1 VGQRSGAGA
10 PADPPVPLAPPVP
23 PGDELEAEPLL
34 SESPVLPPPELLP
47 ALPLE
52 LLELLEPPPE
62 APDDPEDWLVL
73 PGNPWLPDDP
83 PLPDVPGLPDEPE
96 GGDDEDGWGS
106 DEEVDS
112 LVTAHP
118 DRTSTPASAQAT
130 RDLECGS
137 RIWLDSGCSG
147 R

>member
-1 VGQRSGAGA
+1 MGQRSGAGS
-10 PADPPVPLAPPVP
+10 PADPPVLPVP

-34 SESPVLPPPELLP
+34 PESPVLPPPELLP
-47 ALPLE
+47 ELLPELPLE
-52 LLELLEPPPE
+52 PLEPPPE

-73 PGNPWLPDDP
+73 PGNPSLPDDP
-83 PLPDVPGLPDEPE
+83 PLPDVPGLPEEPE
-96 GGDDEDGWGS
+96 GGDDEGGWGS

-130 RDLECGS
+130 RDVECCS
-137 RIWLDSGCSG
+137 RIWLDSGCGG